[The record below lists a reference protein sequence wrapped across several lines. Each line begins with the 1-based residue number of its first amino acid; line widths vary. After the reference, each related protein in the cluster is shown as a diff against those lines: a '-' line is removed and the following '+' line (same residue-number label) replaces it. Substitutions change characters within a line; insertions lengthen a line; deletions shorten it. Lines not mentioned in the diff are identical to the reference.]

1 MWSFLLKLIVLI
13 LALLFI
19 DVSTWGQRNIV
30 DPFTGGVARVS
41 ATIMQAFD
49 DDVEAVGRQIYTL
62 QPWNAKPVINPDGT
76 TALNTDGSPY
86 VQPWAIEIAPG
97 CNGLE
102 AVAILIAALIAFP
115 ATWRQRAIGFVI
127 GFFAIQILN
136 QVRIIS
142 LFYIGMWDM
151 RWFDWFHLYLWQALI
166 ILDALIVWLLWLRWI
181 TRDNQRR
188 RNRKQN
194 GGAAPPTAPA
204 IA

>member
-1 MWSFLLKLIVLI
+1 MWSFLIKLLVAI
-13 LALLFI
+13 LVLLFI

-30 DPFTGGVARVS
+30 DPFTSGVAKVS
-41 ATIMQAFD
+41 VTLMQAFD

-62 QPWNAKPVINPDGT
+62 QPWNGKQHINPDGT
-76 TALNTDGSPY
+76 PAVNADGTPY
-86 VQPWAIEIAPG
+86 IQPWAIEIAPG

-127 GFFAIQILN
+127 GFLAIQILN

-188 RNRKQN
+188 KRPPP
-194 GGAAPPTAPA
+194 AAGPRPPQPQPA
-204 IA
+204 